1 MNTLDL
7 MIHLMFQCLDTSHCQ
22 CYPLSCPP
30 PPPLSLPY
38 QFRCCGSNSSMN
50 WLDAPNLGMA
60 APDSCCMV
68 FSQGCGNTGPQ
79 SQFYQQ
85 VSELLL
91 HTTPHAG
98 LMVPVKELVE
108 SITSASSNHSPP
120 FPIPPLPFWPLPL
133 LAPPLPSSPLQGCLD
148 FLSVYQ
154 SDQLSIIGPLGLFSG
169 LFGVSSIDTIP
180 TSVTS
185 PSHPP
190 LPSPPPAPMWYLCTT
205 WSPHH
210 GVYEQGIIPSQL
222 DILYC
227 ILCSM

>member
-1 MNTLDL
+1 
-7 MIHLMFQCLDTSHCQ
+7 
-22 CYPLSCPP
+22 
-30 PPPLSLPY
+30 
-38 QFRCCGSNSSMN
+38 MN
-50 WLDAPNLGMA
+50 WLDASNLGMV

-68 FSQGCGNTGPQ
+68 FPQGCGNTGPQ

-108 SITSASSNHSPP
+108 SITSASSNRFSSFSLPFWPLPP
-120 FPIPPLPFWPLPL
+120 LLAPPLPFWPLHPL
-133 LAPPLPSSPLQGCLD
+133 LAHPLPSPPLQGCLD
-148 FLSVYQ
+148 IFSMYQ

-169 LFGVSSIDTIP
+169 LFGVSSIDTLP

-185 PSHPP
+185 LSPLFSPPPHILPSPSFPSPPLPSPP
-190 LPSPPPAPMWYLCTT
+190 LPSPPPAPMWYLCPT

>member
-1 MNTLDL
+1 
-7 MIHLMFQCLDTSHCQ
+7 
-22 CYPLSCPP
+22 
-30 PPPLSLPY
+30 
-38 QFRCCGSNSSMN
+38 MN
-50 WLDAPNLGMA
+50 WLDASNLGMV

-108 SITSASSNHSPP
+108 SITSASSNHSSS
-120 FPIPPLPFWPLPL
+120 FPL
-133 LAPPLPSSPLQGCLD
+133 LSPALPLQGCLD
-148 FLSVYQ
+148 FLSMYQ

-169 LFGVSSIDTIP
+169 LFGVSSMDTIP

-185 PSHPP
+185 LHTSFPSPP
-190 LPSPPPAPMWYLCTT
+190 LPSLSPLHYAHLCHLPLPLTPLPPIPSPPPSSYVVSLSHLVSSSWCA
-205 WSPHH
+205 
-210 GVYEQGIIPSQL
+210 
-222 DILYC
+222 
-227 ILCSM
+227 